1 MHTRELL
8 TITAA
13 LALLVA
19 PLAVAQTNQTD
30 AVEQPAEWSFDPAAE
45 GEVDWRG
52 TITTWATY
60 AGGAILGWF
69 AVDQLDVSEKDRQD
83 KVTKEAANQAAAQAA
98 KYAEERTLISGPSTP
113 FRYAI
118 SGTFAGSSQAALN
131 GATWQPS
138 ITFGNQSSTKGG
150 SIAAY
155 ALPPSGIGSVSQI
168 VTGLGAWSV
177 VGENEILIEGTGL
190 YDGRARLANV
200 PPPGSLGGGQGMTT
214 NGGLYLSGGSVT
226 AFEVSQ

>member
-1 MHTRELL
+1 MHHRELL

-19 PLAVAQTNQTD
+19 PLAVAQTNAAPAT
-30 AVEQPAEWSFDPAAE
+30 AEWSFDPADE
-45 GEVDWRG
+45 RPVDWRG
-52 TITTWATY
+52 TLTTWASY
-60 AGGAILGWF
+60 AGGAILAWF

-83 KVTKEAANQAAAQAA
+83 KITQEKSDAAALAAA
-98 KYAEERTLISGPSTP
+98 KQAEERTLISGPSTP

-118 SGTFAGSSQAALN
+118 SGTFAGSDQMALN
-131 GATWQPS
+131 GSSWKPS
-138 ITFGNQSSTKGG
+138 ISFGNQSSTKGG

-200 PPPGSLGGGQGMTT
+200 PPPGSLGGGSGLTT

>member
-1 MHTRELL
+1 MNRKELL
-8 TITAA
+8 AITAA

-19 PLAVAQTNQTD
+19 PLAVAQTNAPPAT
-30 AVEQPAEWSFDPAAE
+30 AEWSFDPADE
-45 GEVDWRG
+45 RPVDWRA
-52 TITTWATY
+52 TLKTWATY

-83 KVTKEAANQAAAQAA
+83 KVTQEKSDAAALAAA
-98 KYAEERTLISGPSTP
+98 KQAEERALISGPSTP
-113 FRYAI
+113 RRYAI
-118 SGTFAGSSQAALN
+118 SGTFAGSNQAALN

-155 ALPPSGIGSVSQI
+155 ALPPPGVGAVSQI

-190 YDGRARLANV
+190 
-200 PPPGSLGGGQGMTT
+200 
-214 NGGLYLSGGSVT
+214 
-226 AFEVSQ
+226 